1 MAGRYFSTA
10 LRWGQMLTG
19 VFSPTLWS
27 IHPTFQIEMDIL
39 LPAISHENEP
49 SFSARMCC
57 THSVQCSSLATF
69 HMACTDFE
77 PVLECGAPSVLQNRT
92 QGAGISPS
100 PSQAGGAPLF
110 AIRVCLLLVVPFFFS
125 SVTVWAILEAFQCWW
140 RKQGAI
146 SPPHMWLQLR
156 KRKGPQSRGPLWLA
170 ALFEIPPSRCYTN
183 WTHFQLLKERRKWGA
198 NLPAASLQPF
208 LKWSTIRLSLCF
220 AVSQMI
226 PDPCC
231 QVFLNMWALIVLK
244 FDPLIIANNT
254 SKDYWTAEFSTVHA
268 PLDLHFSGIPQ

>member
-1 MAGRYFSTA
+1 MKMSPRFQPECVAPTVSNVLVWPLFTWPA
-10 LRWGQMLTG
+10 L
-19 VFSPTLWS
+19 TLSQSWNVE
-27 IHPTFQIEMDIL
+27 H
-39 LPAISHENEP
+39 HP
-49 SFSARMCC
+49 SFRTEHRALASAPPPPKPGELR
-57 THSVQCSSLATF
+57 SLQ
-69 HMACTDFE
+69 
-77 PVLECGAPSVLQNRT
+77 LEC
-92 QGAGISPS
+92 
-100 PSQAGGAPLF
+100 
-110 AIRVCLLLVVPFFFS
+110 VCCWSCLFFS

-231 QVFLNMWALIVLK
+231 EVFLNMWALIVLK

-254 SKDYWTAEFSTVHA
+254 SKDYLTAEFSTVHA